1 MSTFTGNSDIFF
13 PLISPSS
20 LYASLA
26 KFDKIDKI
34 VTEKLLL
41 NRLSELQATKT

>member
-1 MSTFTGNSDIFF
+1 M
-13 PLISPSS
+13 SPSN

-34 VTEKLLL
+34 VTEQLLYEPFIRTL
-41 NRLSELQATKT
+41 GY

>member
-1 MSTFTGNSDIFF
+1 M
-13 PLISPSS
+13 SPSN

-34 VTEKLLL
+34 VTEQLLF
-41 NRLSELQATKT
+41 NRLSEL